1 MDFGKIL
8 EIGKGFLG
16 NQEAGGGLD
25 LSSLVA
31 NAHNNGLGDIV
42 GSWLGNGENMPISSE
57 QVTAL
62 LGNEKVAALA
72 SVFGVDT
79 SDLTG
84 SLQAIL
90 PELIDKASVN
100 GALLDKIPTGDMLAQ
115 LAGQFLNRG

>member
-1 MDFGKIL
+1 
-8 EIGKGFLG
+8 
-16 NQEAGGGLD
+16 
-25 LSSLVA
+25 
-31 NAHNNGLGDIV
+31 
-42 GSWLGNGENMPISSE
+42 MPISSE